1 METREKLSVIIPM
14 YNAGRYLAECAAS
27 VRAQNWPGELEI
39 IAVDDGSA
47 DNSAS
52 LAEELGLKVI
62 RKENGGAGSARNAGF
77 AASHGELILFHDA
90 DDLLADGALEA
101 LYALLAEDPELAAS
115 IGKAADFVS
124 PELSEEEKKGL
135 APQPEGYGALTGCVL
150 MRRSVLDTVGLFDER
165 LRTGETVDWLARLRD
180 SGLKTKRADKLTKLR
195 RIHTSN
201 TGRTDRRA
209 ELANYAAIIRKR
221 MKK

>member
-1 METREKLSVIIPM
+1 M
-14 YNAGRYLAECAAS
+14 
-27 VRAQNWPGELEI
+27 
-39 IAVDDGSA
+39 
-47 DNSAS
+47 
-52 LAEELGLKVI
+52 
-62 RKENGGAGSARNAGF
+62 
-77 AASHGELILFHDA
+77 
-90 DDLLADGALEA
+90 
-101 LYALLAEDPELAAS
+101 
-115 IGKAADFVS
+115 S